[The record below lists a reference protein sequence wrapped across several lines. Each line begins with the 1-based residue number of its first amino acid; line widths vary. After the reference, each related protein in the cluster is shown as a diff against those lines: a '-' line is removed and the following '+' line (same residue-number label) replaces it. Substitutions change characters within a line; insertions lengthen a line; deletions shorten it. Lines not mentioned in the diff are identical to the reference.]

1 MRSAWR
7 RRRQASTG
15 AWPTP
20 SHSTGYA
27 RCCRIIGGSTRNASW
42 VCYVLRFTLHACW
55 WYTSDGFA
63 EEERAPMIA
72 QSAEEM
78 SSHEDLSIVDPD
90 AVRRI
95 QEHPIDDDLTVQV
108 AEIFK
113 ALSEPTRVRI
123 LHALLHAELCVGDL
137 AAVLEMSE
145 SAVSH
150 QLRLLRSL
158 RVVRAR
164 RDGKLVF
171 YTLDD
176 EHVARLF
183 QISLEHLGHE

>member
-1 MRSAWR
+1 
-7 RRRQASTG
+7 
-15 AWPTP
+15 
-20 SHSTGYA
+20 
-27 RCCRIIGGSTRNASW
+27 
-42 VCYVLRFTLHACW
+42 
-55 WYTSDGFA
+55 
-63 EEERAPMIA
+63 MIA

-150 QLRLLRSL
+150 QLRLLRGL

-164 RDGKLVF
+164 REGKLVF
-171 YTLDD
+171 YALDD
-176 EHVARLF
+176 EHVTRLF
-183 QISLEHLGHE
+183 QLSLEHLGHS

>member
-1 MRSAWR
+1 MD
-7 RRRQASTG
+7 TPKG
-15 AWPTP
+15 A
-20 SHSTGYA
+20 
-27 RCCRIIGGSTRNASW
+27 
-42 VCYVLRFTLHACW
+42 
-55 WYTSDGFA
+55 
-63 EEERAPMIA
+63 APPP
-72 QSAEEM
+72 
-78 SSHEDLSIVDPD
+78 DLVDPE
-90 AVRRI
+90 AVRRVH
-95 QEHPIDDDLTVQV
+95 EHPLAAGMAAQL
-108 AEIFK
+108 AETFK
-113 ALSEPTRVRI
+113 ALADPTRVRM
-123 LHALLHAELCVGDL
+123 LHALSHAELCVGDL
-137 AAVLEMSE
+137 AAVLEMTE

>member
-1 MRSAWR
+1 MDSSKA
-7 RRRQASTG
+7 T
-15 AWPTP
+15 TP
-20 SHSTGYA
+20 EPE
-27 RCCRIIGGSTRNASW
+27 I
-42 VCYVLRFTLHACW
+42 L
-55 WYTSDGFA
+55 
-63 EEERAPMIA
+63 
-72 QSAEEM
+72 
-78 SSHEDLSIVDPD
+78 DPE
-90 AVRRI
+90 AVRRVR
-95 QEHPIDDDLTVQV
+95 EHPIDDQLTSQL

-113 ALSEPTRVRI
+113 ALADPTRVRM

-164 RDGKLVF
+164 RDGKQVY